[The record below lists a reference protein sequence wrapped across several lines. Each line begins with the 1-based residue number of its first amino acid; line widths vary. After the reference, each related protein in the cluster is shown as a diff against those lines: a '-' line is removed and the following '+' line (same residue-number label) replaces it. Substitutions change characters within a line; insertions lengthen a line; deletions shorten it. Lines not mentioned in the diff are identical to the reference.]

1 MVDSQVKL
9 IPEGELQA
17 VMIWMT
23 KWASCVTIKEKG
35 IPDRH

>member
-1 MVDSQVKL
+1 MADSQVKL

-23 KWASCVTIKEKG
+23 QWASCVTVEEKG
-35 IPDRH
+35 IPDGH